1 MYNIFEL
8 QEKSLDD
15 LKIIATELGIDD
27 ENRDR
32 MQLIYDIIDHQVDHP
47 DIKKTEKTKKP
58 KQKTKKT
65 EKPESKPKPVAEKP
79 APVDAEVKE
88 QANTATAPVPETKEP
103 VSGNAQQGKRSKRP
117 RITKEAE
124 ANVSE
129 WQRNNATQMAQNPAP
144 KQEKPA
150 QPVVEEPIATA
161 ETQAVEETVESKPV
175 REKKEN
181 FKQKRKR
188 IQNEGENVPA
198 KEKTIAEAEH
208 TVEETPVAPE
218 DTTLRQEKPERAE
231 RSIEQRPRRDDL
243 LNQFDSSVK
252 AEGVLEIMTE
262 GFGFLRSSDYNY
274 LPSPD
279 DIYVSQ
285 SQIKLLGLKTGDT
298 VLGIIRPPKASEK
311 YFPLVKV
318 DLINGRRPEEVRD
331 RIPFDYLTPLFPNE
345 KFNITGHKGCTI
357 STRIMDLFA
366 PIGKGQRGLIVAQ
379 PKTGK
384 TVLLKEVANAIAA
397 NHPEVYLIILLID
410 ERPEEVTDMQRSVNA
425 EVIASTFDEP
435 ASKHVQI
442 ANIVLEK
449 AKRLT
454 ECGHDVVILLDSIT
468 RLARAYNTVSPASG
482 KVLTGGVE
490 ANALQKPKRFFGAA
504 RKIENGGSLTILATA
519 LIDTGS
525 KMDEVIFEEFK
536 GTGNMELQLD
546 RRLSNKRIF
555 PSIDIVASGTR
566 RDDLLVDERT
576 LARVWALR
584 NHFADMTPL
593 EAMEF
598 LKDRVAK
605 TINNEEFL
613 MSLDK

>member
-1 MYNIFEL
+1 MYNIYEL

-15 LKIIATELGIDD
+15 LKLIATEMGIDD
-27 ENRDR
+27 ENLDR
-32 MQLIYDIIDHQVDHP
+32 SQLIYDIIDHQADHP
-47 DIKKTEKTKKP
+47 DIKKAPKNK
-58 KQKTKKT
+58 KQKVKTPKADKPETKETPAPT
-65 EKPESKPKPVAEKP
+65 EKPEP
-79 APVDAEVKE
+79 APAKE
-88 QANTATAPVPETKEP
+88 QPAQEP
-103 VSGNAQQGKRSKRP
+103 AEDSPKAKRGKRP
-117 RITKEAE
+117 RISKEAE

-129 WQRNNATQMAQNPAP
+129 WQRNNGVEFAP
-144 KQEKPA
+144 EPKAET
-150 QPVVEEPIATA
+150 VEEPAPIA
-161 ETQAVEETVESKPV
+161 AVEPAVVAQEPEANIAEEKPTNQ
-175 REKKEN
+175 KKEN

-188 IQNEGENVPA
+188 LRENANEAAPEEEMPA
-198 KEKTIAEAEH
+198 DEKPKEEKPAEEPKAAEEAVAEPKQEKT
-208 TVEETPVAPE
+208 
-218 DTTLRQEKPERAE
+218 ERF
-231 RSIEQRPRRDDL
+231 EQRPRRDDL
-243 LNQFDSSVK
+243 LNQFDSTVR
-252 AEGVLEIMTE
+252 AEGVLEIMPE

-285 SQIKLLGLKTGDT
+285 SQIKLMGLKTGDT
-298 VLGIIRPPKASEK
+298 VLGVIRPPKAGEK
-311 YFPLVKV
+311 FFPLVKV
-318 DLINGRRPEEVRD
+318 NLINGRRPEEVRD

-345 KFNITGHKGCTI
+345 KFDITSHQGCTI

-584 NHFADMTPL
+584 NHFSDMTPV

-605 TINNEEFL
+605 TRNNEEFL
-613 MSLDK
+613 MTLDK

>member
-8 QEKSLDD
+8 NEKSLED
-15 LKIIATELGIDD
+15 LKIIAIEMGIDD

-32 MQLIYDIIDHQVDHP
+32 TQLIYDIIDHQVDHP
-47 DIKKTEKTKKP
+47 ES
-58 KQKTKKT
+58 KKT
-65 EKPESKPKPVAEKP
+65 EKPKKQRQKTKTEKTESKKAATPEKP
-79 APVDAEVKE
+79 TSEKVKAE
-88 QANTATAPVPETKEP
+88 PTKQPADPTSEEP
-103 VSGNAQQGKRSKRP
+103 NEAQGKRTRRP
-117 RITKEAE
+117 RISKSSE
-124 ANVSE
+124 ANVAE
-129 WQRNNATQMAQNPAP
+129 WQRQNAPQMMETPVQKPEPVMEPAP
-144 KQEKPA
+144 MAAPEAVVNEVPA
-150 QPVVEEPIATA
+150 EA
-161 ETQAVEETVESKPV
+161 KHKH
-175 REKKEN
+175 EKKEN
-181 FKQKRKR
+181 FKDKRKR
-188 IQNEGENVPA
+188 NRENNDGIV
-198 KEKTIAEAEH
+198 KEAPVLEEEKSAVENAVAAEES
-208 TVEETPVAPE
+208 APRHE
-218 DTTLRQEKPERAE
+218 RQDKAE
-231 RSIEQRPRRDDL
+231 RFEQRPRRDDL
-243 LNQFDSSVK
+243 LSQFDSSVK
-252 AEGVLEIMTE
+252 AEGVLEIMPE

-279 DIYVSQ
+279 DVYVSQ
-285 SQIKLLGLKTGDT
+285 SQIKLMGLKTGDT
-298 VLGIIRPPKASEK
+298 VLGVIRPPKAGEK
-311 YFPLVKV
+311 FFPLVKV
-318 DLINGRRPEEVRD
+318 DLINGRQPEEVRD

-345 KFNITGHKGCTI
+345 KFNITGHNGCTI

-425 EVIASTFDEP
+425 EVVASTFDEP

-584 NHFADMTPL
+584 NHFSDMTPV

>member
-1 MYNIFEL
+1 MYNIFDL
-8 QEKSLDD
+8 QEKPMED
-15 LKIIATELGIDD
+15 LKIIATEMGIDD
-27 ENRDR
+27 EHLDR
-32 MQLIYDIIDHQVDHP
+32 SQLIYEIIDHQADHP
-47 DIKKTEKTKKP
+47 AIKKTAKP
-58 KQKTKKT
+58 KKQKADKAD
-65 EKPESKPKPVAEKP
+65 KPEPKEAPAAEKP
-79 APVDAEVKE
+79 V
-88 QANTATAPVPETKEP
+88 ETKKEP
-103 VSGNAQQGKRSKRP
+103 VKENAEAETPKAKRGRRP
-117 RITKEAE
+117 RISKEAE
-124 ANVSE
+124 TAVSE
-129 WQRNNATQMAQNPAP
+129 WQKNNGVQLPIAP
-144 KQEKPA
+144 EPQKAEEPVA
-150 QPVVEEPIATA
+150 EASVTAPVAVVEETP
-161 ETQAVEETVESKPV
+161 VEQRPA
-175 REKKEN
+175 REMKEN
-181 FKQKRKR
+181 TKQKRKR
-188 IQNEGENVPA
+188 KHENVAEGIPTQETQTPKEEKVENPA
-198 KEKTIAEAEH
+198 Q
-208 TVEETPVAPE
+208 EEPMPQPKQE
-218 DTTLRQEKPERAE
+218 RQERERY
-231 RSIEQRPRRDDL
+231 EQRPRHEDL
-243 LNQFDSSVK
+243 LSQFDSSVN
-252 AEGVLEIMTE
+252 AEGVLEIMPE

-298 VLGIIRPPKASEK
+298 IKGVIRPPKAGEK
-311 YFPLVKV
+311 FFPLIKT
-318 DLINGRRPEEVRD
+318 DLINGRKPEEVRD

-345 KFNITGHKGCTI
+345 KFNITGHHGCTI

-555 PSIDIVASGTR
+555 PAIDIVASGTR
-566 RDDLLVDERT
+566 RDDLLVDDRT

>member
-8 QEKSLDD
+8 NEKSLDD
-15 LKIIATELGIDD
+15 LKIIATEMGIDD

-32 MQLIYDIIDHQVDHP
+32 TQLIYDIIDHQVDHP
-47 DIKKTEKTKKP
+47 DIKKTATSK
-58 KQKTKKT
+58 KQKTKAPKAEKAEPKETAPT
-65 EKPESKPKPVAEKP
+65 EKPEPV
-79 APVDAEVKE
+79 EVK
-88 QANTATAPVPETKEP
+88 KEP
-103 VSGNAQQGKRSKRP
+103 AREPAEENAPKGKRGKRP
-117 RITKEAE
+117 RISKEAE
-124 ANVSE
+124 ANVNE
-129 WQRNNATQMAQNPAP
+129 WQKNNAVQLAQTPAP
-144 KQEKPA
+144 NKERA
-150 QPVVEEPIATA
+150 EAPVAPVAEEP
-161 ETQAVEETVESKPV
+161 AVKPLAAEETVEVKPI
-175 REKKEN
+175 REKKEIKEN
-181 FKQKRKR
+181 QKQKRKR
-188 IQNEGENVPA
+188 IHENPEEGTPSP
-198 KEKTIAEAEH
+198 EAPKVH
-208 TVEETPVAPE
+208 EEVKPQPNDGAP
-218 DTTLRQEKPERAE
+218 TLDETLAQPKQERPERE
-231 RSIEQRPRRDDL
+231 RFEQRPRRDEL
-243 LNQFDSSVK
+243 LSQFDSTVR
-252 AEGVLEIMTE
+252 AEGVLEIMPD
-262 GFGFLRSSDYNY
+262 GFGYLRSSDYNY

-298 VLGIIRPPKASEK
+298 IMGVIRPPKAGEK
-311 YFPLVKV
+311 YFPLIKT
-318 DLINGRRPEEVRD
+318 DLINGRKPEEVRD
-331 RIPFDYLTPLFPNE
+331 RIPFDFLTPLFPNE

-384 TVLLKEVANAIAA
+384 TVLLKDVANAIAA

-584 NHFADMTPL
+584 NHFSDMTPV